1 MKYKLFLLI
10 GIMLCTLTGCKSRN
24 SLETVQEL
32 KDTSANNTG
41 YDVQTDNNSIDAFNC
56 DNIEYKYEIEQVFQ
70 DIAFSSILEGE
81 NLPVEIKYG
90 MGGEGGYEQHSTK
103 DPKIINEYIEAFK
116 EIKIK
121 EVITNQDDMIVVF
134 DGIEDYTF
142 ILEDG
147 TEIVIGTDCST
158 YVRDSDI
165 EYVLENNERL
175 FELNKLLQGY

>member
-1 MKYKLFLLI
+1 M
-10 GIMLCTLTGCKSRN
+10 
-24 SLETVQEL
+24 
-32 KDTSANNTG
+32 
-41 YDVQTDNNSIDAFNC
+41 
-56 DNIEYKYEIEQVFQ
+56 
-70 DIAFSSILEGE
+70 
-81 NLPVEIKYG
+81 
-90 MGGEGGYEQHSTK
+90 
-103 DPKIINEYIEAFK
+103 
-116 EIKIK
+116 
-121 EVITNQDDMIVVF
+121 ITNQDDMIVVF